1 MKLFVNKEDI
11 IDGAQKAGSIIP
23 AKSGQAYLR
32 SLWLKAEDGSLHI
45 MATNADI
52 EFTGRYP
59 AEIADAGLAGVQGRA
74 FSDLVRQ
81 LPPGRIEITLDDS
94 SGNLLLKQ
102 GRRVY
107 KLPVSNADWFQPFQD
122 FPENNAVAWSG
133 DFLQELLHKVDFC
146 ISDDINDEGLSCLFL
161 KAVEN
166 GRVDACGLDG
176 HHMAH
181 FSFVHD
187 ELAARLPEKGLLI
200 QKKYLQ
206 DMKKWL
212 GPDDIELNITDKRLC
227 LRTMDGRE
235 SFTLPRAMYGYPD
248 YSVFL
253 AKLSQQD
260 TSLAVMNRK
269 ESMEALGR
277 IQIFLSDNDP
287 AVHMDFTD
295 TEVQMT
301 AQGQDTGSAQENME
315 VSFKG
320 EVRRIAFHTRHLLN
334 VIGHFVSVSVEL
346 TMTDQEGPCGVRGK
360 EDQEYVVLIMPMK
373 IVEEAYYSE
382 EGVS

>member
-11 IDGAQKAGSIIP
+11 IDGVQKAGSIIP
-23 AKSGQAYLR
+23 AKSGQVYLR
-32 SLWLKAEDGSLHI
+32 SLWLKAEDDSLQI

-59 AEIADAGLAGVQGRA
+59 AEIVNPGLAGVQGRA
-74 FSDLVRQ
+74 FADLVRQ
-81 LPPGRIEITLDDS
+81 LPPGRIEIRLDDAA
-94 SGNLLLKQ
+94 GNLLLQQ

-107 KLPVSNADWFQPFQD
+107 RLPVSNADWFQPFQT
-122 FPENNAVAWSG
+122 FPEDNAVAWSG
-133 DFLQELLHKVDFC
+133 DFLQELLYKVDFC
-146 ISDDINDEGLSCLFL
+146 ISDDLSDDGLSCLCL
-161 KAVEN
+161 KPVEN

-187 ELAARLPEKGLLI
+187 ELAARLPEQGVLI

-206 DMKKWL
+206 DVKKWL
-212 GPDDIELNITDKRLC
+212 GPDDIELNTTDKRLC

-235 SFTLPRAMYGYPD
+235 SFTLPRAMYEYPD

-260 TSLAVMNRK
+260 TSLAVMSRK
-269 ESMEALGR
+269 ESVDALGR

-295 TEVQMT
+295 TEVQMS
-301 AQGQDTGSAQENME
+301 AQGQDTGSAQENLE

-320 EVRRIAFHTRHLLN
+320 DVRRIAFHTRHLLN
-334 VIGHFVSVSVEL
+334 VIGHFVSASVEL
-346 TMTDQEGPCGVRGK
+346 TMTGQEGPCGVRGK
-360 EDQEYVVLIMPMK
+360 EDQDYVVLIMPMK

-382 EGVS
+382 EGV